1 MRSSLWT
8 SVVRVSPSTL
18 GGGYEAGVP
27 RFLFSSPGSLNG
39 AARNKP
45 VDETGL
51 FNLVTPYGESKATA

>member
-1 MRSSLWT
+1 MK
-8 SVVRVSPSTL
+8 
-18 GGGYEAGVP
+18 AGVP